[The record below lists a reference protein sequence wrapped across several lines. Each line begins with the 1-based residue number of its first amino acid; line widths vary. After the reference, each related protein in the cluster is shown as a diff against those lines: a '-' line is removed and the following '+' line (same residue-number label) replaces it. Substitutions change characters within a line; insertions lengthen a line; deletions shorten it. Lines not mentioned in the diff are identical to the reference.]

1 MERIFIL
8 KNAARSILIV
18 GMVCG
23 MAAVVHAQ
31 PHGGPGQVG
40 GMGQGGA
47 PAGEFP
53 SDPGSATF
61 NRNMQIVPTPEP
73 DLPAKKGS
81 SKDSSPG
88 QRPAPIKQDSGAGL
102 STSEGSSSGSSSPG
116 APSESGGY

>member
-1 MERIFIL
+1 MKHTFIL
-8 KNAARSILIV
+8 KNTARSILIAGV
-18 GMVCG
+18 VYGMVG
-23 MAAVVHAQ
+23 AAHAQ

-53 SDPGSATF
+53 YDPGNATF
-61 NRNMQIVPTPEP
+61 NRNMQIGPTPEQ

-81 SKDSSPG
+81 SKDSSQG
-88 QRPAPIKQDSGAGL
+88 QRPAPIKQDPGAGP
-102 STSEGSSSGSSSPG
+102 STSEGSSPSG